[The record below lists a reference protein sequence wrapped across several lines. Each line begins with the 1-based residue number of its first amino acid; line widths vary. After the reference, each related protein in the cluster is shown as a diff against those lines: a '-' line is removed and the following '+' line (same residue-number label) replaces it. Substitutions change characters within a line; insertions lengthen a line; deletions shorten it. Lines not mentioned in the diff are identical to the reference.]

1 MDAYFAEGI
10 PFHLATKEFFELAR
24 AHLTP
29 NGLIAANIVGA
40 LEGSESK
47 LFRALYK
54 TYGQVFSGLY
64 PFPVAYMPQRDGDGV
79 RTIIL
84 VATARAGMTRAQ
96 IIEAGLKLKRS
107 KKVTFPLYDTFVADH
122 YDRPI
127 ATSDVPVLTDDY
139 APVDILPVYGW
150 EPQRR

>member
-1 MDAYFAEGI
+1 MTMRSYLASLRLRIAVQDGRIFLRRSDAKYDLIVMDAYFAEGI

-64 PFPVAYMPQRDGDGV
+64 PFPVA
-79 RTIIL
+79 
-84 VATARAGMTRAQ
+84 
-96 IIEAGLKLKRS
+96 
-107 KKVTFPLYDTFVADH
+107 
-122 YDRPI
+122 
-127 ATSDVPVLTDDY
+127 
-139 APVDILPVYGW
+139 
-150 EPQRR
+150 